1 MTARAFDAVLF
12 KDETP
17 GSSAFIVVPFSVP
30 EVYGVRGIFRVK
42 GTADGVEYSA
52 AYAPYSGKHWM
63 VVRKD
68 LMDAIGKGIGDS
80 VHFVLEP
87 DTAPRVIT
95 PPDDFAGALA
105 ENDVAQATWDKLA
118 YTHKKEFVSWIEGAK
133 KAETRERRIG
143 KAVEMIAE
151 GQVRKK

>member
-1 MTARAFDAVLF
+1 MTAREFDAVLF

-17 GSSAFIVVPFSVP
+17 GASTFIEVPFSVP
-30 EVYGVRGIFRVK
+30 EVYGVRGVFRVK

-52 AYAPYSGKHWM
+52 AYAPYSGRHWM

-68 LMDAIGKGIGDS
+68 LMDAIGKGVGDS

-87 DTAPRVIT
+87 DTAPRVVT
-95 PPDDFAGALA
+95 PPDDFAAALS
-105 ENDVAQATWDKLA
+105 ENDIAQATWDKLA
-118 YTHKKEFVSWIEGAK
+118 YSHKKEFVSWIDEAK
-133 KAETRERRIG
+133 KRETRDRRIA

-151 GQVRKK
+151 GLVRKK

>member
-1 MTARAFDAVLF
+1 MTLREFDAVLF

-17 GSSAFIVVPFSVP
+17 GSSAFIEVPFSVY

-68 LMDAIGKGIGDS
+68 LMDILKKGPGDS
-80 VHFVLEP
+80 VHFALEP

-95 PPDDFAGALA
+95 APDDFAAALA
-105 ENDVAQATWDKLA
+105 ENDIAQAAWDKLA
-118 YTHKKEFVSWIEGAK
+118 YSHKKEYVSWIDEAK
-133 KAETRERRIG
+133 KRETRDRRIE

>member
-1 MTARAFDAVLF
+1 MTAREFDAVLF

-17 GSSAFIVVPFSVP
+17 GSSAFIEVPFSVP

-52 AYAPYSGKHWM
+52 AYAPYSGRHWM

-68 LMDAIGKGIGDS
+68 LMDVIGKGVGDS

-87 DTAPRVIT
+87 DTAPRVINA
-95 PPDDFAGALA
+95 PEDLAAALS
-105 ENDVAQATWDKLA
+105 ENDIAQAIWDKLA
-118 YTHKKEFVSWIEGAK
+118 YTHKKEFVLWIDEAK
-133 KAETRERRIG
+133 KRETRDRRIA

>member
-1 MTARAFDAVLF
+1 MTAREFDAVLF

-17 GSSAFIVVPFSVP
+17 GASAFIEVPFSVP

-52 AYAPYSGKHWM
+52 AYAPYSGRHWM

-68 LMDAIGKGIGDS
+68 LMDVIGKGVGDS

-87 DTAPRVIT
+87 DTAPRIVT
-95 PPDDFAGALA
+95 PPDDFAAALA

-118 YTHKKEFVSWIEGAK
+118 YTHKKEFVLWIDEAK
-133 KAETRERRIG
+133 KRETRERRIA